1 MTSQEHVI
9 HVRIAD
15 YDKAIEEKFKPAL
28 YKAIWEVVD
37 KVAADFA
44 TEILDAT
51 TYEEG
56 E

>member
-1 MTSQEHVI
+1 MTNREIVI
-9 HVRIAD
+9 QARIAD
-15 YDKAIEEKFKPAL
+15 YERAIEEEFKPAL

-51 TYEEG
+51 TYEEAA
-56 E
+56 